1 MKGIHPAV
9 VLDSAEFW
17 KFAQRRE
24 FRCQRC
30 RKCGRFR
37 WPSSPAC
44 FHCLSLDAEWTPLAG
59 TGTLQSWVTYRRQ
72 YFAEF
77 PPPYVVGLVQLLEG
91 PRYPSLL
98 VGVDGNAVRY
108 GMALHVTFV
117 DVVNEQ
123 GETMLIPMFQANA
136 ACPTT

>member
-1 MKGIHPAV
+1 
-9 VLDSAEFW
+9 
-17 KFAQRRE
+17 
-24 FRCQRC
+24 
-30 RKCGRFR
+30 
-37 WPSSPAC
+37 
-44 FHCLSLDAEWTPLAG
+44 
-59 TGTLQSWVTYRRQ
+59 
-72 YFAEF
+72 
-77 PPPYVVGLVQLLEG
+77 
-91 PRYPSLL
+91 LL